1 MTKNSDKQQAARR
14 LIAEH
19 LQYLADHERMIE
31 RMVDRKVQEM
41 LPEIERTIDRKINER
56 IINNV

>member
-1 MTKNSDKQQAARR
+1 MKNSDKQQAARR

-56 IINNV
+56 II